1 MKHLPVSFRR
11 IGIAMALCLLDLS
24 GAYAKPV
31 QRIASP
37 DGNLQLTFSLTSK
50 GEPRYTLS
58 RQDTAV
64 LLPSA
69 LGMTI
74 IADSSYNG
82 LIKKQAGTP
91 AYPEVNLS
99 NSMRLLATDTASCD
113 TVWETVWGEEQFIR
127 DQHTQLT
134 VRLQHRTGIRMN
146 IVFRLFND
154 GMAFRYA
161 FPEQKKLSRFLVMDE
176 HSAYTFAS
184 EPQAWS
190 IPWRTEYYEALW
202 QKAPISQKQDTL
214 CSPLTLEFADG
225 SYGFLHEAA
234 LTDYPAQ
241 NLYCNGHTIRTYLTP
256 LRPSPSLP
264 TWEGDNAPSAII
276 GPSSPSLCREGRGGS
291 SSPWRMLI
299 LTRTLPDLVASR
311 IMLNLNEPCRIEDT
325 SWIKPMKYIGIW
337 WGMHLGTMTWHQ
349 SPTHGATTA
358 NMTRY
363 MQFAAQHGFG
373 GVLAEGWNEGWE
385 TWVNPV
391 PKHFEYDIPYPD
403 FDIDSI
409 TRLSYQ
415 LGVEMIGHHETGGR
429 ADEYE
434 PQLDKAFAYAQAH
447 NIHVVKTGYVSPIIH
462 TVDGLQW
469 NKSQAGVRH
478 YRRVIET
485 AAKYQV
491 SIDNHEPVMPTG
503 LQRTYPNLF
512 TQEGVRG
519 QEWNAWAGDGGSPA
533 EHATVLPFTRILC
546 GPVDYTPG
554 VFNFENPH
562 NPNTRVHA
570 TLMNQLAL
578 FVCFYS
584 PLQMACDLPEHYMQH
599 PDAFSFIEQVP
610 CDWKQSVLLDGR
622 IGDYCVFARQDRHSD
637 DWYVGGITDENPREL
652 TIDFSFLEPGT
663 TYTATIYRDAADAD
677 WQTNPYAYR
686 IDTIH
691 CRQSDSLTIPMASA
705 GGFAIILNKR

>member
-11 IGIAMALCLLDLS
+11 IGIAVALCLLDLS

-363 MQFAAQHGFG
+363 MQFAARHGFG

-599 PDAFSFIEQVP
+599 PDAFTFIEQVP

-691 CRQSDSLTIPMASA
+691 CRQSDRLTIPMPSA

>member
-1 MKHLPVSFRR
+1 MKHLPVPFLR
-11 IGIAMALCLLDLS
+11 IGIPVALCLLALS

-37 DGNLQLTFSLTSK
+37 DGNLRLTFSLTAK
-50 GEPRYTLS
+50 GEPQYSLS

-74 IADSSYNG
+74 AIDQSSNRQ
-82 LIKKQAGTP
+82 I
-91 AYPEVNLS
+91 VNLS

-127 DQHTQLT
+127 DRHTQLT

-146 IVFRLFND
+146 IIFRLFND

-161 FPEQKKLSRFLVMDE
+161 FPEQKKLSCFLVMDE
-176 HSAYTFAS
+176 HSAYAFAS

-214 CSPLTLEFADG
+214 CSPLTLEFPDG

-241 NLYCNGHTIRTYLTP
+241 NLYCNGQTIHTYLTP
-256 LRPSPSLP
+256 LADGTAAHLQKSPFKGDL
-264 TWEGDNAPSAII
+264 EG
-276 GPSSPSLCREGRGGS
+276 L
-291 SSPWRMLI
+291 PWRMLI

-363 MQFAAQHGFG
+363 MQFAARHGFG

-447 NIHVVKTGYVSPIIH
+447 NIHVVKTGYVSPVIH

-503 LQRTYPNLF
+503 LQRTYPNLM

-554 VFNFENPH
+554 VFNFDNPN
-562 NPNTRVHA
+562 NPNTRAHA

-584 PLQMACDLPEHYMQH
+584 PLQMACDLPENYLRH

-610 CDWKQSVLLDGR
+610 CDWKQSILLDGR

-691 CRQSDSLTIPMASA
+691 CRQSDRLTIPMPAA

>member
-1 MKHLPVSFRR
+1 MKPFRLSFFRV
-11 IGIAMALCLLDLS
+11 GILVVCCLFPS
-24 GAYAKPV
+24 VRGYAKPLNSIV
-31 QRIASP
+31 SP
-37 DGNLQLTFSLTSK
+37 DGSLRLTFSLTSK
-50 GEPRYTLS
+50 GEPQYTLS
-58 RQDTAV
+58 RRDTAV
-64 LLPSA
+64 LLPSS

-74 IADSSYNG
+74 AIDQASNG
-82 LIKKQAGTP
+82 QM
-91 AYPEVNLS
+91 VNLS
-99 NSMRLLATDTASCD
+99 DGMRLLAADTASCD

-127 DQHTQLT
+127 DRHTRLT
-134 VRLQHRTGIRMN
+134 VRLQHRTGIKMN
-146 IVFRLFND
+146 ISFRLFND
-154 GMAFRYA
+154 GMAFRYS
-161 FPEQKKLSRFLVMDE
+161 FPEQKKLSRFLVLDE
-176 HSAYTFAS
+176 HSAYTFAF

-202 QKAPISQKQDTL
+202 RKAPVSQKQDTL

-241 NLYCNGHTIRTYLTP
+241 NFYCVGQTVHTYLTP

-264 TWEGDNAPSAII
+264 AWEGDKAPSAIV
-276 GPSSPSLCREGRGGS
+276 GYSSPSLCREGRGGY
-291 SSPWRMLI
+291 SSPWRMFI
-299 LTRTLPDLVASR
+299 FTRTLPELVASR

-337 WGMHLGTMTWHQ
+337 WGMHIGTMTWNQ
-349 SPTHGATTA
+349 SPIHGATTA

-363 MQFAAQHGFG
+363 MHFAAEHGFG

-434 PQLDKAFAYAQAH
+434 PRLDKAFAYAQAH
-447 NIHVVKTGYVSPIIH
+447 NIHVVKTGYVSPVIH
-462 TVDGLQW
+462 TLDGLQW

-485 AAKYQV
+485 AAKYHV
-491 SIDNHEPVMPTG
+491 AINNHEPVMPTG
-503 LQRTYPNLF
+503 LQRTYPNLL

-519 QEWNAWAGDGGSPA
+519 QEWNAWAGDGGSPC

-554 VFNFENPH
+554 VFNFDNPN
-562 NPNTRVHA
+562 NPNTRAHA
-570 TLMNQLAL
+570 TITNQLAL

-584 PLQMACDLPEHYMQH
+584 PLQMACDLPEHYLQH
-599 PDAFSFIEQVP
+599 PDAFSFIERVP
-610 CDWKQSVLLDGR
+610 CDWKQTLLLDGR

-637 DWYVGGITDENPREL
+637 NWFVGGITDENPREL
-652 TIDFSFLEPGT
+652 TIDFSFLEPGI

-677 WQTNPYAYR
+677 WKTNPYAYR
-686 IDTIH
+686 IDTVH
-691 CRQSDSLTIPMASA
+691 CRQGDSLTIPMASG
-705 GGFAIILNKR
+705 GGFAIILDKR

>member
-1 MKHLPVSFRR
+1 MKHFPLPFRR
-11 IGIAMALCLLDLS
+11 IGILATLCSLAFL
-24 GAYAKPV
+24 GAFAKPLT
-31 QRIASP
+31 RIASP
-37 DGNLQLTFSLTSK
+37 DGNLQLTFSLTAQ
-50 GEPRYTLS
+50 GEPQYALS
-58 RQDTAV
+58 RRDTAV

-74 IADSSYNG
+74 IADSTVNG
-82 LIKKQAGTP
+82 QTIH
-91 AYPEVNLS
+91 LS
-99 NSMRLLATDTASCD
+99 NNMRLLAADTASCD

-134 VRLQHRTGIRMN
+134 VCLQHRTGIRMN

-154 GMAFRYA
+154 GMAFRYS
-161 FPEQKKLSRFLVMDE
+161 FPEQKKLRRFLIMDE

-214 CSPLTLEFADG
+214 CSPLTLEFSDG

-234 LTDYPAQ
+234 LTDFPAQ
-241 NLYCNGHTIRTYLTP
+241 NLYCNGQTIHTYLTP
-256 LRPSPSLP
+256 LQPSSSLL
-264 TWEGDNAPSAII
+264 TWEGDKAPSAII
-276 GPSSPSLCREGRGGS
+276 DNSLPSREGRGGS
-291 SSPWRMLI
+291 SFPWRMLI

-447 NIHVVKTGYVSPIIH
+447 NIHAVKTGYVAPIIH

-503 LQRTYPNLF
+503 LQRTYPNLM

-533 EHATVLPFTRILC
+533 EHATVLPFTRIMC

-554 VFNFENPH
+554 VFNFDNPN
-562 NPNTRVHA
+562 NPNTRAHA

-599 PDAFSFIEQVP
+599 PDAFTFIEQVP
-610 CDWKQSVLLDGR
+610 CDWKQSVLLDGK

-652 TIDFSFLEPGT
+652 TIEFSFLEPNT
-663 TYTATIYRDAADAD
+663 TYTATIFRDAADAD
-677 WQTNPYAYR
+677 WKTNPYAYR

-691 CRQSDSLTIPMASA
+691 CRKGDRLTIQMASA
-705 GGFAIILNKR
+705 GGFAILLHKR

>member
-1 MKHLPVSFRR
+1 DR
-11 IGIAMALCLLDLS
+11 
-24 GAYAKPV
+24 
-31 QRIASP
+31 
-37 DGNLQLTFSLTSK
+37 
-50 GEPRYTLS
+50 
-58 RQDTAV
+58 
-64 LLPSA
+64 
-69 LGMTI
+69 
-74 IADSSYNG
+74 
-82 LIKKQAGTP
+82 
-91 AYPEVNLS
+91 
-99 NSMRLLATDTASCD
+99 
-113 TVWETVWGEEQFIR
+113 
-127 DQHTQLT
+127 HTQLT

-146 IVFRLFND
+146 IISRLFND

-176 HSAYTFAS
+176 HSAYAFAS

-214 CSPLTLEFADG
+214 CSPLTLEFPDG

-241 NLYCNGHTIRTYLTP
+241 NLYCNGQTIHTYLTP

-264 TWEGDNAPSAII
+264 TTWEGDDKAPSAII
-276 GPSSPSLCREGRGGS
+276 GSSSLPLCRGSWRGSCGS
-291 SSPWRMLI
+291 PSPWRMLI
-299 LTRTLPDLVASR
+299 LTRTLSDLVASR

-363 MQFAAQHGFG
+363 MQFAARHGFG

-447 NIHVVKTGYVSPIIH
+447 NIHVVKTGYVSPVIH

-503 LQRTYPNLF
+503 LQRTYPNLM

-554 VFNFENPH
+554 VFNFDNPN
-562 NPNTRVHA
+562 NPNTRAHA

-584 PLQMACDLPEHYMQH
+584 PLQMACDLPENYLRH

-610 CDWKQSVLLDGR
+610 CDWKQSILLDGR

-691 CRQSDSLTIPMASA
+691 CRQSDRLTIPMPAA